1 VQVDG
6 DKRILVVEDSPVYRR
21 LITTHLQQWGFEP
34 QVATSG
40 TEGWEIL
47 KRPDSP
53 SLVVSDWVM
62 PGMNGLELCRQ
73 VRASRSADSYV
84 YIILLTAKDAPA
96 DLVCALE
103 AGADDYLVK
112 PFDEQELKARL
123 LVGKRILRL
132 QHELVTAKES
142 MRYAATHDALTGL
155 PNRREAVDSVS
166 RELARSR
173 RDRRPLAVILADI
186 DHFKEVNDQLGHMV
200 GDEVLVEVGRR
211 LQSQLR
217 PYDVVG
223 RFGGEEF
230 LLVMPD
236 CDLTSTL
243 IRADQ
248 LRSFISKSP
257 ITTTAKPVTITLS
270 FGITVVDGTTG
281 VPVQDILHY
290 ADLGL
295 YKAKQEGRNR
305 IGQVDF
311 PEHRERHAL
320 LPESHAVLT
329 ERRAIL
335 I

>member
-1 VQVDG
+1 MQVDG
-6 DKRILVVEDSPVYRR
+6 DKSILVVEDSPVYRR
-21 LITTHLQQWGFEP
+21 LITTHLQQWGFEVR
-34 QVATSG
+34 VATSG

-47 KRPDSP
+47 KRPESP

-62 PGMNGLELCRQ
+62 PGLNGLQLCRQ
-73 VRASRSADSYV
+73 VRASRPADSYV

-123 LVGKRILRL
+123 LVGMRILRL

-142 MRYAATHDALTGL
+142 MRYNATHDALTGL
-155 PNRREAVDSVS
+155 SNRREAVDSIS

-173 RDRRPLAVILADI
+173 RDGSPLAVIMADI
-186 DHFKEVNDQLGHMV
+186 DHFKQVNDQLGHIV

-211 LQSQLR
+211 LRSQLR
-217 PYDVVG
+217 PYDVAG
-223 RFGGEEF
+223 RYGGEEF
-230 LLVMPD
+230 LLVMPG
-236 CDLTSTL
+236 CDLTSAL

-248 LRSFISKSP
+248 VRSFVSGSP
-257 ITTTAKPVTITLS
+257 ITTTAEAVVITLS
-270 FGITVVDGTTG
+270 MGIAVVDGG
-281 VPVQDILHY
+281 MDVQVPDILRQ

-295 YKAKQEGRNR
+295 YKAKKEGRNR
-305 IGQVDF
+305 VGQVDF
-311 PEHRERHAL
+311 LQHLER
-320 LPESHAVLT
+320 HAVLT
-329 ERRAIL
+329 ESHTVLAERHAVL